1 MMSVF
6 MEGIGVKR
14 MERGTC
20 HQTIHYS
27 GQSLRCSHARP
38 PAGGTVPTFAGHG
51 LMVTLEF
58 VFAFCAADHVVE
70 GH

>member
-27 GQSLRCSHARP
+27 GQLLRCYHRTAACLCWDCPNVRRP
-38 PAGGTVPTFAGHG
+38 WTAGHSRIRFRLLRG
-51 LMVTLEF
+51 
-58 VFAFCAADHVVE
+58 
-70 GH
+70 